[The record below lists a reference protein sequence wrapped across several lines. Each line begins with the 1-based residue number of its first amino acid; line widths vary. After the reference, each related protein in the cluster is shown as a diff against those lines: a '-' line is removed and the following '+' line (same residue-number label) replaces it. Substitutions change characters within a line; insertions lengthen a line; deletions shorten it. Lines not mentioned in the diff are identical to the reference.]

1 MLAQPSVHLSRSI
14 FRQRL
19 VRPSAGA
26 VVSPHFVRPAFALRT
41 EQSRQFRTAAWWSTA
56 DRTSGPSTQPPSPSS
71 SPSPPKPGPTVEKDP
86 ASSPSA
92 PTWSNKLLALFQRL
106 PGAALTRS
114 SPTTSPGHGQ
124 ATDEPSRPKLDF
136 SSPKVE
142 VLLNRLKSEWSKN
155 IDIEQLKQNPK
166 LWISLAAKSLNQIT
180 GYQHIE
186 LLKRSVFSKET
197 EFVAARQALEVAK
210 RDHETAIQE
219 RATGQREINSLL
231 QRKHLW
237 ADTDVNRFTE
247 LYRSEHANEQA
258 EIRAKRTYESQEKA
272 VDQKYAELV
281 DAIRI
286 RYHDEQ
292 LWSDKIRAAAT
303 YGTWAVLALNM
314 FIFVFVHILIE
325 PRKRKKILDHV
336 DQAVQTSSSDLRTE
350 WQTHTPQWWS
360 DTDSRLQRLEATL
373 NRHIDDNTQLVT
385 RMASVA
391 PPVLATTIETA
402 ASLPVDNSGET
413 LSLEMASP
421 EDTKQPLPAVPSSN
435 QPTYTRNEVIRY
447 TCESALL
454 SCIVT
459 LLVSVWL
466 GQ

>member
-1 MLAQPSVHLSRSI
+1 
-14 FRQRL
+14 
-19 VRPSAGA
+19 
-26 VVSPHFVRPAFALRT
+26 
-41 EQSRQFRTAAWWSTA
+41 
-56 DRTSGPSTQPPSPSS
+56 
-71 SPSPPKPGPTVEKDP
+71 
-86 ASSPSA
+86 
-92 PTWSNKLLALFQRL
+92 
-106 PGAALTRS
+106 
-114 SPTTSPGHGQ
+114 
-124 ATDEPSRPKLDF
+124 
-136 SSPKVE
+136 
-142 VLLNRLKSEWSKN
+142 
-155 IDIEQLKQNPK
+155 
-166 LWISLAAKSLNQIT
+166 LNQIT

-210 RDHETAIQE
+210 QDHETAIQE

-336 DQAVQTSSSDLRTE
+336 DQAVQTSSSDL
-350 WQTHTPQWWS
+350 
-360 DTDSRLQRLEATL
+360 
-373 NRHIDDNTQLVT
+373 
-385 RMASVA
+385 
-391 PPVLATTIETA
+391 
-402 ASLPVDNSGET
+402 
-413 LSLEMASP
+413 
-421 EDTKQPLPAVPSSN
+421 
-435 QPTYTRNEVIRY
+435 
-447 TCESALL
+447 
-454 SCIVT
+454 
-459 LLVSVWL
+459 
-466 GQ
+466 